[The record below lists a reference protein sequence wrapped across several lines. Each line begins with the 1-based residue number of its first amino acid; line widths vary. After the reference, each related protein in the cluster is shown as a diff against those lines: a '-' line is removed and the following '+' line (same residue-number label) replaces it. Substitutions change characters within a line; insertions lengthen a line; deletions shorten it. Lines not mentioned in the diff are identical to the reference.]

1 MGDSPIGKDG
11 WRKAHAFEAARE
23 AAVYKISLIALGL
36 LAGTAA
42 AQAPQVSTRGDVQ
55 KQVDTNFDKG
65 DTNNDGFLN
74 RAEIQAMTS
83 KALEGVQ
90 PKLEA
95 EFKALDKDGNGQISL
110 AEFKAAAAAKLA
122 QNPDLTLSRF
132 DANKDGKISGAEFRA
147 PVMAAFDKVDTNK
160 DGKVTADEAKKAQ
173 GRR

>member
-1 MGDSPIGKDG
+1 M
-11 WRKAHAFEAARE
+11 
-23 AAVYKISLIALGL
+23 YKISLIALGL

-42 AQAPQVSTRGDVQ
+42 AAQAPQVRIRGDVQ

-90 PKLEA
+90 PKIEA

-132 DANKDGKISGAEFRA
+132 DANKDGKVSGAEFRA

-173 GRR
+173 SRR

>member
-1 MGDSPIGKDG
+1 VGDSPIGKDG

-42 AQAPQVSTRGDVQ
+42 AQAPQASIRGDVQ

-110 AEFKAAAAAKLA
+110 AEFKAAAFSKLG
-122 QNPDLTLSRF
+122 QNPELTLQKF
-132 DANKDGKISGAEFRA
+132 
-147 PVMAAFDKVDTNK
+147 DTNK
-160 DGKVTADEAKKAQ
+160 DGKVSVAEFRAPVLAAFDRADLNRDGKVTAEEAKKVT
-173 GRR
+173 GR

>member
-1 MGDSPIGKDG
+1 MGGA
-11 WRKAHAFEAARE
+11 KAHALEAARE
-23 AAVYKISLIALGL
+23 AAVYRILLITLGL

-42 AQAPQVSTRGDVQ
+42 AAQTPQVKARGDVQ
-55 KQVDTNFDKG
+55 KQIDANFDKG

-83 KALEGVQ
+83 KALDSLQ

-95 EFKALDKDGNGQISL
+95 EFKVLDKDGNGQISL
-110 AEFKAAAAAKLA
+110 AEFKSAAAAKLA
-122 QNPDLTLSRF
+122 QNPELTLSRF
-132 DANKDGKISGAEFRA
+132 DSNKDGKVSGAEFRA

-173 GRR
+173 SRR

>member
-1 MGDSPIGKDG
+1 
-11 WRKAHAFEAARE
+11 
-23 AAVYKISLIALGL
+23 VYKISLIALGL
-36 LAGTAA
+36 VVNTAAA
-42 AQAPQVSTRGDVQ
+42 AQAPQVSVRGNVQ

-74 RAEIQAMTS
+74 RAEIQAMTG

-95 EFKALDKDGNGQISL
+95 EFRALDKDGNGQISL

-132 DANKDGKISGAEFRA
+132 DSNKDGKVSGAEFRA